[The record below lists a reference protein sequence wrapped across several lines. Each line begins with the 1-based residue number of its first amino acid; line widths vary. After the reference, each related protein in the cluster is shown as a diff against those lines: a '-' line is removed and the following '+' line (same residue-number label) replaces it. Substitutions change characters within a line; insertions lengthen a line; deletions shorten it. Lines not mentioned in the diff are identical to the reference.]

1 MVSARKFYDFSAQD
15 WAKDA
20 RGRFCYDADMD
31 YASWAQKNKKQIA
44 REFVRKIDHKSAEEP
59 SGIFMAG
66 LPGAGKTEF
75 TVELI
80 KSFDPEPLR
89 IDMDEIAQ
97 MIQGYRPEIADKFRG
112 GASIIMSRIYDE
124 IVKKKIDFVFD
135 GTFSSAGADANLSRA
150 LSHGYGVKLYYIHQ
164 LPEIAWQFTKDRELV
179 EHRAIDKEGFIT
191 TYFKL
196 KENLEQLC
204 KYHKDVTISL
214 IIKDSKN
221 RVGMRKENVNAS
233 LFEEL
238 PKFLTEDQLRAV
250 IL

>member
-1 MVSARKFYDFSAQD
+1 MDYVTWARKNR
-15 WAKDA
+15 K
-20 RGRFCYDADMD
+20 R
-31 YASWAQKNKKQIA
+31 IA
-44 REFVRKIDHKSAEEP
+44 REFIREIDHAPAEEP

-80 KSFDPEPLR
+80 KSFDSEPLR

-112 GASIIMSRIYDE
+112 GASIIMSKIYDE
-124 IVKKKIDFVFD
+124 VVKKNIDFVFD

-150 LSHGYGVKLYYIHQ
+150 LAHEYKVKVYYIHQ
-164 LPEIAWQFTKDRELV
+164 LPDIAWQFTKDRELV
-179 EHRAIDKEGFIT
+179 EHRAIDREGFVE

-196 KENLEQLC
+196 RENLEKLC
-204 KYHKDVTISL
+204 KNHKDVTISL
-214 IIKDSKN
+214 IVKDSNN
-221 RVGMRKENVNAS
+221 RVGMRKENVNAD

-238 PKFLTEDQLRAV
+238 PKFLTEDELRAV